1 MTATMPRAVLRLRT
15 LVPSGINP
23 IQSDVIDQLQ
33 ELKAEGMITDLDIDT
48 WGSSMGM
55 TNPSNRDSTGTRKL
69 LSEFEQWED
78 THSCTLSPAFGCPDT
93 KLSGDDNT
101 EQGTY
106 TILPLLCLAIYNDTT
121 IQAIY
126 PHRTSEEV
134 RTIYDGI
141 AALEARRPTGE
152 QIEISSNE
160 KPTPTGTHSH

>member
-1 MTATMPRAVLRLRT
+1 MTTAVPRAVLRLRT
-15 LVPSGINP
+15 LVPRGISP

-33 ELKAEGMITDLDIDT
+33 EFKTKGIIADLDIDT

-55 TNPSNRDSTGTRKL
+55 SISSDRDSTGTRKL

-78 THSCTLSPAFGCPDT
+78 TRSRTLSPAFGRSDT
-93 KLSGDDNT
+93 KPSDDGTT
-101 EQGTY
+101 EQSTY

-134 RTIYDGI
+134 RTIHDGI
-141 AALEARRPTGE
+141 ASLEARKSAGE
-152 QIEISSNE
+152 QIEITSNE
-160 KPTPTGTHSH
+160 KSTATGTYSY